1 MTFLLWRA
9 EETEVT
15 LGLKTSLNLGCNHL
29 YSTITNRPTQHDM
42 RPYFSNQ
49 HTFQQTPVEQKQQTF
64 NQTERQSAEFEETN
78 NL

>member
-29 YSTITNRPTQHDM
+29 YSTRTNRPTQHAM

-49 HTFQQTPVEQKQQTF
+49 HTFLQTPIEQKQQTF
-64 NQTERQSAEFEETN
+64 NQTDRQSAKSEETN
-78 NL
+78 YL